1 LHVQLQQNVEE
12 EQMMLSTPDS
22 KTLSSPNIATDDDVD
37 AALDDLESTLVGEED
52 GNRSPS
58 MLKKCPELRG
68 YHLVYQ

>member
-1 LHVQLQQNVEE
+1 MHVQLQQRTED

-22 KTLSSPNIATDDDVD
+22 KTRSMDNTATDDDVD
-37 AALDDLESTLVGEED
+37 AALDDLELTLVGEED
-52 GNRSPS
+52 GKRSP